1 MFGTKFFDI
10 INNKILFVLTILYII
25 IGFVAF
31 KFGDFTSATSDIDKS
46 GLLEC
51 QLDNI
56 DDEFRSTRSR
66 SAHFFIKNKTA
77 IYNTFGII
85 GFLSLLIAWAHN
97 IHVFNFK
104 KNSKKDIDLLPNNYF
119 KTIGVIIIFTLII
132 LGLFA
137 GIFYLFSYT
146 PTVLTIL
153 LNIINLLIIAS
164 IIALFYEQL
173 PRYISAIGVG
183 ILTLLFFGLSIGWKS
198 GLILAILGLI
208 IGNMAGKHEQEKKI
222 RSPVKD
228 FIYAVLL
235 SLPCLI
241 INISSSIANSIYKE
255 HKNNNNKS
263 WLIILSIIVF
273 LIILKLI
280 LPFIYKTII
289 KYTLPVGNILI
300 DNPISLHNSNS
311 LGKFQSLKQQ
321 EDNSMHENTFLN
333 YNYALS
339 MQLWIFPQSSAT
351 SSAYNKPT
359 SLVNIS
365 NLIDIKFNNNNL
377 EFWATTTD
385 SKTTEKL
392 VKIYIFKNFKFQRW
406 NNIIVNYRGG
416 TLDIFIN
423 KILVSSTPNIVP
435 LSDTSAATVGSE
447 NGIYGGIKNVVYYKD
462 ILTQQQINI
471 INNFS

>member
-1 MFGTKFFDI
+1 MSSTKFFDI

-25 IGFVAF
+25 IGVVAF

-56 DDEFRSTRSR
+56 DDEFRSTRNRWS
-66 SAHFFIKNKTA
+66 HFFIKNKTG

-97 IHVFNFK
+97 IHVFITSN
-104 KNSKKDIDLLPNNYF
+104 NPKKDIDLLPDNYF
-119 KTIGVIIIFTLII
+119 KTIGLIITFTLII

-137 GIFYLFSYT
+137 GTFYLFSYT
-146 PTVLTIL
+146 PAVLTIL

-164 IIALFYEQL
+164 VIAIFYEKL
-173 PRYISAIGVG
+173 PPLVSGIGVS
-183 ILTLLFFGLSIGWKS
+183 ILIFLFFGLSSGWIS
-198 GLILAILGLI
+198 GIILAILGLI
-208 IGNMAGKHEQEKKI
+208 TGYMAGKHEVKK
-222 RSPVKD
+222 PVNNPIID
-228 FIYAVLL
+228 FIKSLL
-235 SLPCLI
+235 LTLPCLI
-241 INISSSIANSIYKE
+241 INLSSYIGNSIHQE
-255 HKNNNNKS
+255 HQNNNKN
-263 WLIILSIIVF
+263 WFIILGVILF

-280 LPFIYKTII
+280 LPLIYKII
-289 KYTLPVGNILI
+289 VKHTLPAGNILI
-300 DNPISLHNSNS
+300 NRPISLHNSNS
-311 LGKFQSLKQQ
+311 LGKFKSQKQQ
-321 EDNSMHENTFLN
+321 QDNSMHETTFLN

-339 MQLWIFPQSSAT
+339 LWLWIFPQSPST
-351 SSAYNKPT
+351 GPAYNNPT

-377 EFWATTTD
+377 EFWAATTD

-406 NNIIVNYRGG
+406 NNIIVNYHGG

-423 KILVSSTPNIVP
+423 KKLVSSTPNIVP
-435 LSDTSAATVGSE
+435 LTDNLAPTVGSD
-447 NGIYGGIKNVVYYKD
+447 NGIYGGIKDVVYYKD
-462 ILTQQQINI
+462 TLTQQQINI
-471 INNFS
+471 INSFS

>member
-1 MFGTKFFDI
+1 MSSTKFFDI

-66 SAHFFIKNKTA
+66 SDHFFIKNKTA

-97 IHVFNFK
+97 IRVFNF

-119 KTIGVIIIFTLII
+119 KIIGFIITFTLII

-146 PTVLTIL
+146 PTILTIL

-173 PRYISAIGVG
+173 PGYISAIGVG

-198 GLILAILGLI
+198 GLILAVFGLI
-208 IGNMAGKHEQEKKI
+208 IGYVAGKHKKEKKI

-241 INISSSIANSIYKE
+241 INISLSIGNSIYKE

-385 SKTTEKL
+385 SKTREKL

-406 NNIIVNYRGG
+406 NNIIVNYHGG

-435 LSDTSAATVGSE
+435 LSDISAATVGSE